1 MFFSISSREKY
12 EKIFVIRQLAVH
24 LKALAFPQFHP
35 YVDYILFFQN
45 PIMVDQRLGNI
56 FFKTQQYGMSQN
68 FVGIVIWK
76 SQFKTIYFQK
86 FRRRNIFFCFPEE
99 NIRGIDSG
107 YRKPA
112 STFF

>member
-1 MFFSISSREKY
+1 
-12 EKIFVIRQLAVH
+12 
-24 LKALAFPQFHP
+24 
-35 YVDYILFFQN
+35 
-45 PIMVDQRLGNI
+45 MVDQRLGNI

-99 NIRGIDSG
+99 NIRGTRFRLPQTRLNIFLN
-107 YRKPA
+107 RARQNNPHPIPA
-112 STFF
+112 RL